1 MREITLL
8 SAEFSG
14 PRKSDD
20 VVDDCI
26 LFSSQCNICY
36 KKTKSIPCM
45 WTYTPNEYTL
55 SNKIIMID
63 LRQQC

>member
-20 VVDDCI
+20 VVDDADCI
-26 LFSSQCNICY
+26 IFSSQCNICY
-36 KKTKSIPCM
+36 RKTKSIPCM
-45 WTYTPNEYTL
+45 WAYTPNEYTL
-55 SNKIIMID
+55 
-63 LRQQC
+63 

>member
-36 KKTKSIPCM
+36 KKTKSIPC
-45 WTYTPNEYTL
+45 
-55 SNKIIMID
+55 IIIIIRIGLAD
-63 LRQQC
+63 LQQQC

>member
-20 VVDDCI
+20 DDLVDDCI
-26 LFSSQCNICY
+26 IFSSQCNICY
-36 KKTKSIPCM
+36 RKTKSIPCM
-45 WTYTPNEYTL
+45 WAYTPNEYTL
-55 SNKIIMID
+55 
-63 LRQQC
+63 